1 MTGLSRL
8 LREPLLHFFIAGA
21 GIFAV
26 YMAVARPGPSPADV
40 ISIGPERLKQLYAAY
55 ETVWRRP
62 PTAAEMAG
70 LAEDFVREEIYYR
83 EAIALGLD
91 RDDTVIRQRLRQ
103 KMEFLSVAGAE
114 LQLPTDAEL
123 QSWFAANRDV
133 YRREPELALQQLFL
147 GEDASADDVGRR
159 LAALRAAPDT
169 DFAAMGMRTLLP
181 AELELSRPQT
191 VDGIFGQGFF
201 GELQAL
207 PPGVWSGPVR
217 SSYGLH
223 LVRLT
228 DSRPGRTP
236 MLEEIRESVA
246 RDWSADR
253 DASARKSI
261 FAKLRSRYTVFIDGA
276 AAPHLAR
283 E

>member
-62 PTAAEMAG
+62 PTEAEMAG

-103 KMEFLSVAGAE
+103 KMEFLSEAGAE
-114 LQLPTDAEL
+114 LEAPTDAEL
-123 QSWFAANRDV
+123 EQWFTANQDA
-133 YRREPELALQQLFL
+133 YRREPELALQQVFI
-147 GEDASADDVGRR
+147 GDAADADDVARR
-159 LAALRAAPDT
+159 LAALRAAPDA

-181 AELELSRPQT
+181 ADLELSRPQA
-191 VDGIFGQGFF
+191 VDGIFGRGFF
-201 GELQAL
+201 GVLQAL
-207 PPGVWSGPVR
+207 PTDIWSGPVT

-223 LVRLT
+223 LVRIT

-246 RDWSADR
+246 RDW
-253 DASARKSI
+253 DAHRATTARKSV
-261 FAKLRSRYTVFIDGA
+261 FARLRSQYRVFVDGA
-276 AAPHLAR
+276 PAPNLAR